1 MHGSKDWCD
10 GESEKIL
17 TFHVH
22 LIKAWVAL
30 AAAWPED
37 DSMHACMHASRHEL
51 VAGSLGQAAAPLL
64 QSHSS
69 PPVLSTRAIGGGC
82 TSANCHGLLSTD
94 GATATGQLHAAMD
107 SFAMID
113 LLVRNLDLPVIWI
126 PGPRQVKPTEQQ
138 LYCTCPCK
146 SNCVGECVS
155 LITTTA
161 TLHVLFRR
169 STILQF
175 FFSCLTAAP
184 SSFLGLADESFSD
197 VQSIPVLCSL
207 EPWTLDYSSVNSAV
221 WDLFNYC
228 QHCT

>member
-1 MHGSKDWCD
+1 MPRDTSWWLARWDKPPRRCCN
-10 GESEKIL
+10 L
-17 TFHVH
+17 TLH
-22 LIKAWVAL
+22 L
-30 AAAWPED
+30 P
-37 DSMHACMHASRHEL
+37 
-51 VAGSLGQAAAPLL
+51 
-64 QSHSS
+64 SS
-69 PPVLSTRAIGGGC
+69 PPVPLVV
-82 TSANCHGLLSTD
+82 
-94 GATATGQLHAAMD
+94 GAPLPTAMVSFLQMELQPTGQLHAAMD